1 MKQKRSV
8 EGLRQNA
15 QKKRQQ
21 AIERTE
27 EAIKQ
32 LIKEGR
38 NVNFKTVSEAGQVS
52 TAWLY
57 REPDIKARI
66 EQLREQVQ
74 GKKQKTAPQK
84 ASDASKDSII
94 ATLKRRIKDLEQQNK
109 DLNRQNEVF
118 AGQVLRVRELEQQIK
133 RLGAENTALR
143 GSSGS
148 SSNKPVEAASETEV
162 KLKELGVELNS
173 TIRRL
178 LQDAPSDAV
187 TLALESL
194 REAIFQDRANNPS
207 GFFVSA
213 VSDRWKPNEVYEQKE
228 RRAVFNEWWNL
239 ARPAGIVSASMEI
252 DGIQCVL
259 TADDAWIPF
268 EEMLAQ
274 HSLDE
279 LRSRISPRHG

>member
-27 EAIKQ
+27 QAIKQ
-32 LIKEGR
+32 LVKEGR

-94 ATLKRRIKDLEQQNK
+94 AALKRRIKDLEQQNK

-118 AGQVLRVRELEQQIK
+118 AGQVIRVRELEQQIK
-133 RLGAENTALR
+133 RLEAENSALR
-143 GSSGS
+143 GSSGR
-148 SSNKPVEAASETEV
+148 SSNMPVEAASDTEG

-178 LQDAPSDAV
+178 LRDAPPDV
-187 TLALESL
+187 VVIALESL
-194 REAIFQDRANNPS
+194 REAVLKNRVNNPS

-213 VSDRWKPNEVYEQKE
+213 VTDRWKPNEVYEQKE
-228 RRAVFNEWWNL
+228 RRAMFNEWWNL

-252 DGIQCVL
+252 DGVQCVL
-259 TADDAWIPF
+259 TTDDTWIPF
-268 EEMLAQ
+268 EEMLVQ
-274 HSLDE
+274 YPLDE
-279 LRSRISPRHG
+279 LNNHIS